1 MSVCHSNG
9 VAICFAEQY
18 YDTEFHVV
26 GISYCNDLPHAIFI
40 QFIQKKLEFL
50 KQFGLQFYCRR
61 KRFSFLNDDNFN
73 SSFPTN

>member
-40 QFIQKKLEFL
+40 QFIQKNW
-50 KQFGLQFYCRR
+50 
-61 KRFSFLNDDNFN
+61 SFLNNLTYN
-73 SSFPTN
+73 STAEENVSPF